1 MDEISRGNLEK
12 QVPILSSDE
21 FARVAEKTNLMMLG
35 LKERD
40 FCRSSLNKYISPEI
54 SRKIL
59 SDAIAPSG
67 EILDVTRLS
76 VMKSRR
82 WGKDKTEMK
91 GNTGKMSIQ
100 AQVRWIDDLQFVAR
114 AGKGPAVVMD
124 TSESG
129 GGAGPMELMLMATAG
144 CTAMDVIT
152 ILKKKRLNVSG
163 FKINISGDRAEE
175 YPRRFTDITIE
186 YVVFGTDLKPEG
198 VRQAIDL
205 SEKKYCGAMASLN
218 ARISHTFRIEPSE

>member
-1 MDEISRGNLEK
+1 
-12 QVPILSSDE
+12 
-21 FARVAEKTNLMMLG
+21 
-35 LKERD
+35 
-40 FCRSSLNKYISPEI
+40 
-54 SRKIL
+54 
-59 SDAIAPSG
+59 
-67 EILDVTRLS
+67 
-76 VMKSRR
+76 
-82 WGKDKTEMK
+82 
-91 GNTGKMSIQ
+91 MSIQ
-100 AQVRWIDDLQFVAR
+100 AQVKWIDDLQFVAR

-129 GGAGPMELMLMATAG
+129 GGAGPMEFMLMGTAG

-152 ILKKKRLNVSG
+152 ILQKKRLNVTG

-218 ARISHTFRIEPSE
+218 ARISHTFRIEPLE